1 MLKYQSPF
9 SVKSFCFSVDRK
21 NVPVATEY
29 TLQEYPASSKNN
41 VPLQNLA
48 FAQFLRSSHSTCNS
62 TVVRKIGE
70 IPFVPAIIGAILIN
84 GT

>member
-1 MLKYQSPF
+1 VLI
-9 SVKSFCFSVDRK
+9 VRT
-21 NVPVATEY
+21 VPVATEY
-29 TLQEYPASSKNN
+29 TSSRIASPASSKTTF
-41 VPLQNLA
+41 LANLA
-48 FAQFLRSSHSTCNS
+48 FAQFLRSPIPPVTP